1 MNPETMTNSSPARRE
16 RIVRWED
23 PLETY
28 QQIQRRH
35 LSGIEFLR
43 AIRAGELPPPPIVE
57 LMGFTLESV
66 EPGRVV
72 FSVEPAE
79 YHYNPI
85 GVVHG
90 GMASTLLDSAMGC
103 AVQTL
108 APFGV
113 SYTTLELKV
122 NLVRALHAGMGVV
135 SGEGTVLHFGRQ
147 TALAEARVIG
157 PDGKL
162 YAHATSTCLI
172 IGANAGASR

>member
-1 MNPETMTNSSPARRE
+1 MSESQRERRE
-16 RIVRWED
+16 RVIHWED
-23 PLETY
+23 PQATFHEA
-28 QQIQRRH
+28 QR
-35 LSGIEFLR
+35 LGLTGIELLER
-43 AIRAGELPPPPIVE
+43 IRDGAWPKPPMVE
-57 LMGFTLESV
+57 LMGFTLKTV
-66 EPGRVV
+66 EQGRIV
-72 FSVEPAE
+72 FTVEPAE
-79 YHYNPI
+79 YHYNPL

-90 GMASTLLDSAMGC
+90 GLAATLLDSAMGC

-108 APFGV
+108 SSAGV

-122 NLVRALHAGMGVV
+122 NLVRALRAGMGAV

-172 IGANAGASR
+172 VRQDANAAR